1 MRLSGNSDAFSL
13 GLGRYGAILI
23 GCFLERDRIV
33 IGPTVQPS
41 GIGSSRPQADYVVA
55 TNRHSPDLSYTN
67 S

>member
-1 MRLSGNSDAFSL
+1 MYWLISMSFFKH
-13 GLGRYGAILI
+13 GAILI
-23 GCFLERDRIV
+23 GCFPERDRIV